1 MRGGRAQ
8 LREETEAFVQMSPF
22 RRSDS
27 KDTVCLFD
35 TKLGGKGTYIPE
47 AAPFC
52 HEGGYYAGPSNKPF
66 LRAEKVVLL
75 EASLGKLLTGFWAD
89 RESTLGRDGWV
100 NQRSQT

>member
-1 MRGGRAQ
+1 M
-8 LREETEAFVQMSPF
+8 QMTPF

-27 KDTVCLFD
+27 KDTMCLFD

-66 LRAEKVVLL
+66 LRAEEKVVLL

-89 RESTLGRDGWV
+89 RESTPRQRWV
-100 NQRSQT
+100 GQSEISNVSRLDHFIVHL